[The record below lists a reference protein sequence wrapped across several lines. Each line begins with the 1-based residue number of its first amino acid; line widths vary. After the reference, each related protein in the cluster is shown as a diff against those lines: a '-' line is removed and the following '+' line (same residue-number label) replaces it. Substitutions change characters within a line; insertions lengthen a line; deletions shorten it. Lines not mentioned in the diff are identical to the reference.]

1 MAFEIVYSPEAI
13 DHLLALT
20 KFEQTIALDQVDEQL
35 THQPQLPTRR
45 RKLLRPNPI
54 APWELRIGDL
64 RIFYRVEITPIE
76 LVTVAAIG
84 KKIGNQLWIGSERI
98 DL

>member
-84 KKIGNQLWIGSERI
+84 KKIGNQLWIGGERI